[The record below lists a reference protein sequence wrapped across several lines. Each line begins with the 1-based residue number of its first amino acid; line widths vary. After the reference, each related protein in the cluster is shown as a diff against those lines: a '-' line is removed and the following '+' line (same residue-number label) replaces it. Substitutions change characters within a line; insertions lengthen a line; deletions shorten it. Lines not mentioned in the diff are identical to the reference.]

1 MTAGSGVTHAVPC
14 LFRSSGSWERAWEAV
29 WEWPWKRIGP
39 AKPGRPV
46 ARGSAGDQSTADL
59 VNAASAAPHTIDI
72 AARQTKVGHHAIVEA
87 VHPFKVMPDAPPAR
101 RPVRKLG
108 HGFA

>member
-1 MTAGSGVTHAVPC
+1 
-14 LFRSSGSWERAWEAV
+14 V

-46 ARGSAGDQSTADL
+46 ARGSVGDQSTADL
-59 VNAASAAPHTIDI
+59 VNAASAAYHTIDI

-87 VHPFKVMPDAPPAR
+87 VHPFKVMPDAPPAG
-101 RPVRKLG
+101 RPVRKLRQ
-108 HGFA
+108 GFA

>member
-14 LFRSSGSWERAWEAV
+14 LFRSSGSWKRAWEAV

-72 AARQTKVGHHAIVEA
+72 AARQTKVGHHAIVGAAEE
-87 VHPFKVMPDAPPAR
+87 R
-101 RPVRKLG
+101 GENRKPERSRC
-108 HGFA
+108 